1 MKIEELKEDQMKYYQ
16 LSKYNPVK
24 INTRNIEYDLFI
36 PQICF
41 IIHYLNQK
49 GYTLSYICLHDFEM
63 SDNILFLKNDRHIE
77 KMDSKQTY
85 LFKNPSKDSGI
96 CFIPK
101 TLQNSHRGSIH
112 DTYTSVAL
120 FIYYLFYKKVVQE
133 LSEKDYIK
141 LKGTKPY
148 YFIKNAISSTP
159 SLIYL

>member
-1 MKIEELKEDQMKYYQ
+1 MKIDELKEDQMKYYQ
-16 LSKYNPVK
+16 LSEYNPVK
-24 INTRNIEYDLFI
+24 FNKKNIEYDLFI

-41 IIHYLNQK
+41 IIHYLIQK
-49 GYTLSYICLHDFEM
+49 GYTLSHICLHDFEM

-77 KMDSKQTY
+77 KMDSNQTY
-85 LFKNPSKDSGI
+85 LFKHPSKESGI

-101 TLQNSHRGSIH
+101 NLQNGQRGSIR
-112 DTYTSVAL
+112 DTYASVAL

-148 YFIKNAISSTP
+148 YFIKNAMSTTP